1 MNPDKL
7 KTKVGEWLRGGPEG
21 DVVISSRV
29 RLARNVA
36 GYPFVPRASEQEIQR
51 IEALLS
57 KKLLEANIKPEL
69 TYYRLDTMERTF
81 VELLMERHLISHD
94 HAEADW
100 VRGVAFDADERVS
113 VMVNEEDHLR
123 IQVVRGGL
131 RLEKVWEQINEIDDR
146 LAELI
151 PFAFSH
157 KYGYLTACP
166 TNVGT
171 GMRAS
176 VMLHLPAVIICQE
189 MENVVRTVQE
199 RHLGLRGFFGEGTQG
214 SGDFYQLSNQ
224 VTLGVTEAEIIAQV
238 TQMASHLV
246 ELEREARRSLLQ
258 NHRAQIEDRLN
269 RAFEMLLSASM
280 ISSEEA
286 LHLLSQVRLGVAMNL
301 IKRVRLERLNEV
313 FLLTLPGH
321 LQTMEGRSIQSLQR
335 NELRAR
341 YVKERLT
348 AD

>member
-1 MNPDKL
+1 MNLNRL
-7 KTKVGEWLRGGPEG
+7 KGKVGEWLRGGPQG

-36 GYPFVPRASEQEIQR
+36 GHPFVPRASEQEIRR

-57 KKLLEANIKPEL
+57 KKIASAHIEPKL
-69 TYYRLDTMERTF
+69 TYHRLDGMDRTLIE
-81 VELLMERHLISHD
+81 VLVERHLISHD

-100 VRGVAFDADERVS
+100 VRGVAFDAAERVS

-123 IQVVRGGL
+123 MQVVRGGL
-131 RLEKVWEQINEIDDR
+131 RVGKVWEQVDKLDDR
-146 LAELI
+146 LAEQI
-151 PFAFSH
+151 PFAFSC

-166 TNVGT
+166 TNAGT

-176 VMLHLPAVIICQE
+176 VMLHLPALIISREMDKVISMVHQRRLA
-189 MENVVRTVQE
+189 VR
-199 RHLGLRGFFGEGTQG
+199 GLFGEGTQG

-224 VTLGVTEAEIIAQV
+224 VTLGVTEEQIVAEV
-238 TQMASHLV
+238 TRTASQLAT
-246 ELEREARRSLLQ
+246 LEREARQSLLDK
-258 NHRAQIEDRLN
+258 HRTELQGRLN
-269 RAFEMLLSASM
+269 RALEFLLSASM

-286 LHLLSQVRLGVAMNL
+286 LHFLSQVRLGVTMNV
-301 IKRVRLERLNEV
+301 IKDVRLEKLNEV

-321 LQTMEGRSIQSLQR
+321 LQTMEGRSMESLQR

-341 YVKERLT
+341 YVKERL
-348 AD
+348 AEA